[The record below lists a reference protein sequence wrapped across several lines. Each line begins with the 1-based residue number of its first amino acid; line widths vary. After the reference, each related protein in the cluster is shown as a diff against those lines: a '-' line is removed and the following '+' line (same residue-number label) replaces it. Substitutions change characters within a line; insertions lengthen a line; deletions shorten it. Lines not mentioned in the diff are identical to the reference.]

1 MFIQGNNRNKQFK
14 DTQNEQLRKLDG
26 PPEIHKLDSNGMQA
40 ARYDFKKK
48 DEKKSKYL
56 GLQFHDIGRALH
68 QSCMGGLQLR
78 LEARLGVH

>member
-48 DEKKSKYL
+48 TKKNLNTLASN
-56 GLQFHDIGRALH
+56 
-68 QSCMGGLQLR
+68 STT
-78 LEARLGVH
+78 